1 MLTYQNTNIRFGLQS
16 EDFKLQWGNR
26 AVSPVEAIDDY
37 PKTLTLAA
45 GRRDW
50 AAFQIVLWSSEDWVL
65 NTGRDPWFSQKGP
78 IPVLRI
84 AADSPFPAE
93 IHPIDMHY
101 DNDNLQKA
109 DAILTGSV
117 LELEGGRAR
126 AVWVELQ
133 IPEDTLPGEYTCR
146 VSLYAGSRFAA
157 ETKLTEATVQIT
169 VADCL
174 LPTPAEHRFHLD
186 LWQHLSNIARK
197 HETPLWSDE
206 HFAVL
211 ENYVRSLGELG
222 QKAVTLV
229 VSQVPWA
236 GQGCHDEYRMDANLY
251 EYSIIPVTKT
261 ADGFR
266 YDYTPLQRYIDLC
279 AGYGIDREISVF
291 GLANIWAGE
300 GFEALAEDYPD
311 KIKIR
316 YLDEADGCYKYMTT
330 AAEIDDY
337 IRSLEQYFIT
347 TGQIDRV
354 RLVADEPGDIA
365 AYRKSVEHLHDVA
378 PAFRCK
384 AALNHASFI
393 GEFGKEVDD
402 YVPSLGTLAQ
412 EYDIIRNYQD
422 SLEGKRFLWYVCCG
436 PEYPNTFLRSRLTES
451 YFIGILTS
459 YTGLDGFLRWDYTVW
474 NDNPRA
480 DIRYGNWY
488 AGDTN
493 FVYPAANGAPLLT
506 LRYKALKRGIQFYEL
521 LEQLREKDPAALEEA
536 YALVV
541 REKDIRE
548 YYKTWHSLEDMC
560 SVNGEDYMALKRYLL
575 DKLQA

>member
-1 MLTYQNTNIRFGLQS
+1 MLTYNNTNIRFGLQK

-26 AVSPVEAIDDY
+26 AVSPVESIDEY
-37 PKTLTLAA
+37 PKTLALSA

-50 AAFQIVLWSSEDWVL
+50 AAFQVVLWSSEDWVL
-65 NTGRDPWFSQKGP
+65 NTGRDPWFSQNGSL
-78 IPVLRI
+78 PVLGL
-84 AADSPFPAE
+84 AVDGPFTAE
-93 IHPIDMHY
+93 VHPIDMHR
-101 DNDNLQKA
+101 DNDNLWKA
-109 DAILTGSV
+109 DAILTNPV
-117 LELEGGRAR
+117 LELEGNRAR

-133 IPEDTLPGEYTCR
+133 IPEDTVPGEYTCR

-157 ETKLTEATVQIT
+157 ETRLTEAAVQIT

-174 LPTPAEHRFHLD
+174 MPTPAEHRFHLD

-197 HETPLWSDE
+197 HETPLWSDA

-236 GQGCHDEYRMDANLY
+236 GQGCHDEYRMAANLY
-251 EYSIIPVTKT
+251 EYSIIPVIKN
-261 ADGFR
+261 ADGFA
-266 YDYTPLQRYIDLC
+266 YDYAPMQRYIDLC
-279 AGYGIDREISVF
+279 AKYGIDREISIF

-300 GFEALAEDYPD
+300 GFEGLAEDYPD

-337 IRSLEQYFIT
+337 IRSLEQYFLT

-365 AYRKSVEHLHDVA
+365 AYRKSIEHLHAVA

-412 EYDIIRNYQD
+412 EYDIIREYQG

-459 YTGLDGFLRWDYTVW
+459 YVQLDGFLRWNYTVW
-474 NDNPRA
+474 NDDPRA

-521 LEQLREKDPAALEEA
+521 LEQLREKNPAALEEA
-536 YALVV
+536 FALVV
-541 REKDIRE
+541 REKDVRE

-560 SVNGEDYMALKRYLL
+560 SIDGEDYMSLKRYLL